1 MSNTQNAIITIDGF
15 ADGDPTA
22 SPLRGTSVRF
32 KDGAYFA
39 FTDRLKV
46 EGKTYAAFDKTEGW
60 QKLQKDCP
68 PEYLMRTPGE
78 PRPPQPHVDQ
88 KDWSLDLNGKP
99 QHPWKLTYYLYLL
112 DCETGEVATFWSNT
126 TGGRI
131 ALGQLTDQ
139 VKFMRRVRPGAI
151 PVVALESKDMPT
163 QFGSTKP
170 RPHFKICGWKTS
182 DSTEQRLLT
191 GETPL
196 VEVEAPPLAEQL
208 DDELPDYLSAEA
220 PKKKKK

>member
-1 MSNTQNAIITIDGF
+1 MNDTQNAITTIDGF

-39 FTDRLKV
+39 FTDRIEVKD
-46 EGKTYAAFDKTEGW
+46 KTYAAFDKCEGW
-60 QKLQKDCP
+60 QKLAKDTP
-68 PEYLMRTPGE
+68 PEYLMRVPGE
-78 PRPPQPHVDQ
+78 PRPPQPHVA
-88 KDWSLDLNGKP
+88 KEDWPLDLNGHP
-99 QHPWKLTYYLYLL
+99 AHPWKLTYYLYLL
-112 DCETGEVATFWSNT
+112 DTATGEVSTFWSNT

-151 PVVALESKDMPT
+151 PVVALGSKDMPT

-170 RPHFKICGWKTS
+170 RPHFEIRGWKTS
-182 DSTEQRLLT
+182 DSTDQRLLAN
-191 GETPL
+191 EAPL
-196 VEVEAPPLAEQL
+196 VEVEAPSLAENMN
-208 DDELPDYLSAEA
+208 DALPDYLA
-220 PKKKKK
+220 PRKKKK